1 MEQLVVTPLLR
12 RVLAIAIGVAA
23 VGLATVLLVIFLSA
37 NTLGF
42 AQKCAGGYCWGYQ
55 LDQYA
60 FSKRTVLTIMGSW
73 GLRIRYELPKMQV
86 ERVNEDRWLATDRAL
101 YLNLRCK
108 PFGDAGAAGT
118 PVRLI
123 YDFQRG
129 ELYVSSALQLWRLP
143 DYQGGDPKKNWLTEG
158 EFQRVLTRIEP

>member
-1 MEQLVVTPLLR
+1 MTPLLR

-23 VGLATVLLVIFLSA
+23 VGLATVLLVVFLSA

-42 AQKCAGGYCWGYQ
+42 AQKCAGGNCWGYQ
-55 LDQYA
+55 LDQYS
-60 FSKRTVLTIMGSW
+60 FSKRTVLTIVGSW

-108 PFGDAGAAGT
+108 PFGDAGAGT

-143 DYQGGDPKKNWLTEG
+143 DSQGGDPKKNWLTQA
-158 EFQRVLTRIEP
+158 EFQEVLTRIEP